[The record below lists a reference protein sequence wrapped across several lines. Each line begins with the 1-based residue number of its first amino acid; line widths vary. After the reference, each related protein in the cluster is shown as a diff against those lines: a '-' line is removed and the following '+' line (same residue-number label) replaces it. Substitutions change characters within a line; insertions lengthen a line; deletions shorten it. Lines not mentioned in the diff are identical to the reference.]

1 MQATGFIIRRVLL
14 LIVVLLAVSV
24 LTFAI
29 VNVLPGDVATAVL
42 GDMAT
47 PDQVTAVRAALGLD
61 QPLAQRYLHWLLGV
75 LHGDFGNSLQHGMP
89 IGPMLMGRL
98 GNSAILG
105 LITLAIAAP
114 LAVALGVVAALKPNG
129 VLDRVIGAIAVGAYA
144 LPEYVI
150 GLLCILTFSIWL
162 PLLPGSSL
170 MDPNENPLSRPEALI
185 LPIGVLITGML
196 AFISQITR
204 ASMIQVMASA
214 YVRTA
219 ILKGVPRWRVVTK
232 HALPNLLPPT
242 IAEIGMY
249 FGYVIGGL
257 VVVETLFSYAG
268 LGQLVTNAVSYRDVP
283 VIQAVVLLVAAAYGI
298 GNLIADVAALLLNPR
313 LRA

>member
-1 MQATGFIIRRVLL
+1 M
-14 LIVVLLAVSV
+14 LLAVSV

-29 VNVLPGDVATAVL
+29 VNVLPGDVATAIL
-42 GDMAT
+42 GDMAS
-47 PDQVTAVRAALGLD
+47 PGQVVALRERLGLD
-61 QPLAQRYLHWLLGV
+61 QPLALRYWQWIAGV
-75 LHGDFGNSLQHGMP
+75 LHGDLGRSLQYGQP
-89 IGPMLMGRL
+89 IAPMLIGRL

-105 LITLAIAAP
+105 LITLSIAAP
-114 LAVALGVVAALKPNG
+114 ASIALGMVAALRPGG
-129 VLDRVIGAIAVGAYA
+129 VLDRVVSAFAVGAYA

-150 GLLCILTFSIWL
+150 GLSLILVFSVWW

-170 MDPNENPLSRPEALI
+170 MDPNENPLHRPEALI
-185 LPIGVLITGML
+185 LPVGVLVIGML

-204 ASMIQVMASA
+204 ASMIQVMASP
-214 YVRTA
+214 YIRTA
-219 ILKGVPRWRVVTK
+219 ILKGVPRWRVVLK

-268 LGQLVTNAVSYRDVP
+268 LGQLMTNAVSYRDVP
-283 VIQAVVLLVAAAYGI
+283 TIQATVLVVAIAYGT
-298 GNLIADVAALLLNPR
+298 GNLLADIAALLINPR
-313 LRA
+313 LRG